1 MDIAWMA
8 WTWQTALFF
17 VVIAVL
23 LATMTVLA
31 VRYPEV
37 DRYGVLGIPTTRGD
51 RLFLALLGS
60 AFIHL
65 GGIALSGGATLFTL
79 PIFGGLEIS
88 SLWLASL
95 LSLAYAAVVFRWV

>member
-17 VVIAVL
+17 AVIAAI

-31 VRYPEV
+31 ARYPEA
-37 DRYGVLGIPTTRGD
+37 DYHGVLGIPTTRGD
-51 RLFLALLGS
+51 RLFLTLLGS

-65 GGIALSGGATLFTL
+65 GWIALRGTETIFTL
-79 PIFGGLEIS
+79 PVAGGLEIS
-88 SLWLASL
+88 SLWLATLISL
-95 LSLAYAAVVFRWV
+95 VYAAAVFRWV